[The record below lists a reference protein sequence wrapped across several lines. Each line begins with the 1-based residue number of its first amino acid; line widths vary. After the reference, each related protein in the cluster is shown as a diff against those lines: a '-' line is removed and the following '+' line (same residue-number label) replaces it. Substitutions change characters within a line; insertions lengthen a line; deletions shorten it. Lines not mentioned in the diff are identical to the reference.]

1 MKKTLFLLML
11 ISSIYQGS
19 AQNIQLLYG
28 KDKGKW
34 FYTSTVEMYRTDKL
48 GYTFFFIDFTYGN
61 DGIKGVNSAYG
72 EISRAF
78 TLGKS
83 PLAFHIEYNGGLGN
97 WKSGGSEGS
106 YTINNAWLTGLEY
119 SVNDKDFTRGIT
131 FQVLYKYIQGKQKA
145 SFQLTEVWYLNL
157 FHNKFSF
164 TGFADFWREDNNFEN
179 KTTRFIF
186 QTQPQVWYNLN
197 PHFSIG
203 SEVQFA
209 NNFGTVK
216 GFDIFP
222 NAAVKYTF

>member
-1 MKKTLFLLML
+1 MFK
-11 ISSIYQGS
+11 I
-19 AQNIQLLYG
+19 
-28 KDKGKW
+28 DKSGN
-34 FYTSTVEMYRTDKL
+34 
-48 GYTFFFIDFTYGN
+48 TFFFIDFTYGN

-83 PLAFHIEYNGGLGN
+83 PLAFHVEYNGGLGN
-97 WKSGGSEGS
+97 WRSDDSEGS

-119 SVNDKDFTRGIT
+119 SINDKDYTRGIT

-157 FHNKFSF
+157 FQNKFTFS
-164 TGFADFWREDNNFEN
+164 GFADFWREDNFFVG

-197 PHFSIG
+197 PHFSVG

-209 NNFGTVK
+209 FNFGSIK